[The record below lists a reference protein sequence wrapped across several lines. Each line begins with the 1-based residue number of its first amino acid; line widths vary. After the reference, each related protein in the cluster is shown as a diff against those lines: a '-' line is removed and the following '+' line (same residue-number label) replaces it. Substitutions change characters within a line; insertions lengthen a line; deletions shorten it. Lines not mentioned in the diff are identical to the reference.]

1 MVKTVVGEETRLQLA
16 EDRLAQSAIPA
27 QVGLVIGKLNS
38 KLDRGFIFDLVPT
51 PPNDAGD
58 PPCSIT
64 DPLKGGGD
72 KKKGSK
78 PKSSVDSSSLAI
90 DKDWV
95 TEHARQV
102 SRLLVGGVK
111 VVGIYVWVGESS
123 FKNSTLALCQTVKG
137 VADATPLLENGSD
150 EMLLLHLSYSPRR
163 WTCRN
168 CSVSSNIT
176 SSSLR
181 PCDFKLGRVL
191 NSLQT
196 FRCIYNFFIRWPVY
210 RENLSKA
217 KMLNDVLLDGISN
230 HVKELKGAKAV
241 IDGNLVDVITDEPC
255 TSGGVHEVEMLL
267 PFMRDASLEAS
278 SQKGVVGILVYSGTV
293 CSYSYLNSKES
304 ISQAVAD
311 IKEDIIRSL
320 RSRLDMISDEAD
332 RETAGASKNG
342 SEANIETSSIESIYQ
357 IIHQPLR
364 KQCILPFPQRVFI
377 PWLAGT
383 FICDYLL
390 PTECFEALKDHFVEL
405 LAMEVPE
412 DTSTFLQAEKELP
425 SLTAKSFW
433 NVAAPSCP
441 TSDAA
446 RIESR
451 SRNDIMKINP
461 KKSTASNFNVVFAG
475 FILLIAILLS
485 SLFYARSSN

>member
-1 MVKTVVGEETRLQLA
+1 MVKSVVGEETRLQSL

-51 PPNDAGD
+51 PPNDEGD
-58 PPCSIT
+58 PPCSIIE
-64 DPLKGGGD
+64 PVKGGD

-95 TEHARQV
+95 AEHARQV

-111 VVGIYVWVGESS
+111 VVGIYVWVGETS
-123 FKNSTLALCQTVKG
+123 FKNSTLVLCQTVKG
-137 VADATPLLENGSD
+137 VAGAAPLLEHGSD
-150 EMLLLHLSYSPRR
+150 EMLLLHISYSPRR

-168 CSVSSNIT
+168 CSVSSNVT

-196 FRCIYNFFIRWPVY
+196 FRCIYNFYMRLPIC
-210 RENLSKA
+210 REDLSKA
-217 KMLNDVLLDGISN
+217 KLLNDVLLDGIAS
-230 HVKELKGAKAV
+230 HAKELKGARAI
-241 IDGNLVDVITDEPC
+241 IDGNLVDVIADEP
-255 TSGGVHEVEMLL
+255 SLSDDVHEVELLL
-267 PFMRDASLEAS
+267 PLIKDTSLEAS
-278 SQKGVVGILVYSGTV
+278 SQKDVVGILVCSGTV
-293 CSYSYLNSKES
+293 CSYSYLNSKEPV
-304 ISQAVAD
+304 SQAVAD
-311 IKEDIIRSL
+311 IKEDVIMSL

-332 RETAGASKNG
+332 RETAAASDAGTETNLM
-342 SEANIETSSIESIYQ
+342 TSSIESIYH
-357 IIHQPLR
+357 IIQQPLR
-364 KQCILPFPQRVFI
+364 KICILPFPRRVFI

-390 PTECFEALKDHFVEL
+390 PTETFEALKDHFVEL
-405 LAMEVPE
+405 LSMEAPG
-412 DTSTFLQAEKELP
+412 DASTFLQPEKELP

-433 NVAAPSCP
+433 NVAAPSYQ

-446 RIESR
+446 HIESK
-451 SRNDIMKINP
+451 SRNDAMKGDP
-461 KKSTASNFNVVFAG
+461 KKSNARNTNALFAG
-475 FILLIAILLS
+475 FILFIAILLG
-485 SLFYARSSN
+485 SLFYARISS